1 MKGKSPILTL
11 IAGVII
17 AAALVGANVGAATP
31 ASKGNPYGSGA
42 LGDVKPSTRT
52 SAPSEPST
60 PQPSTGATAPAVA
73 PISRATFAGYT
84 TGGAASIAI
93 AIHDGVAIAYLCSG
107 KIESW
112 LQGKA
117 NADGTLSLTGTH
129 HGTLTATYTANGA
142 TGQVVASG
150 KTFGFRI
157 KIVHAPSGL
166 WRASAEVRQAKV
178 VGGWIVLG
186 KYQIGMVDVGGQESQ
201 APPLDLNTFTA
212 PVDGTTLT
220 AGPIDGASGTGMDA
234 LHP

>member
-1 MKGKSPILTL
+1 MKGKSPIVTL
-11 IAGVII
+11 IVGLVVAATLVVANLDAARP
-17 AAALVGANVGAATP
+17 AAAGK
-31 ASKGNPYGSGA
+31 SNPYGT
-42 LGDVKPSTRT
+42 GDLVSATGKPTAT
-52 SAPSEPST
+52 
-60 PQPSTGATAPAVA
+60 ATAPAQPSTTAPPKA
-73 PISRATFAGYT
+73 PIARATFAGYT

-93 AIHDGVAIAYLCSG
+93 AIHDGIAIAYLCSG

-129 HGTLTATYTANGA
+129 HGTLTATYTADGA
-142 TGQVVASG
+142 TGKVIANG
-150 KTFGFRI
+150 KTFNFKI

-186 KYQIGMVDVGGQESQ
+186 KYQIGMVDVAGQESQ

-220 AGPIDGASGTGMDA
+220 ASPIDGASGTGMDA